1 MPRYENCLRC
11 QRPSTDRRRKFCWTC
26 RREMGS
32 TPTKPP
38 ATTTGSRPPGSLRPS
53 VVRIPGET
61 VRATLSK
68 PVDTTGR
75 LRFTLM
81 GLVRV
86 WELKEGQAMGVKV
99 RAFEMDTANDQLI
112 LELEEA

>member
-1 MPRYENCLRC
+1 MPRFETCMRC
-11 QRPSTDRRRKFCWTC
+11 KGANSDMRRKFCWKC
-26 RREMGS
+26 RKAMEA
-32 TPTKPP
+32 TPPP
-38 ATTTGSRPPGSLRPS
+38 TATSVSRRAPGALRPS

-61 VRATLSK
+61 VRATLAK

-99 RAFEMDTANDQLI
+99 KAFEMDVAADQLI
-112 LELEEA
+112 LELEDA

>member
-1 MPRYENCLRC
+1 MPRFETCTRC
-11 QRPSTDRRRKFCWTC
+11 KGPNSDMRRKFCWQC
-26 RREMGS
+26 RRTMN
-32 TPTKPP
+32 TPPPP
-38 ATTTGSRPPGSLRPS
+38 ATGASPHAPGALRPS

-61 VRATLSK
+61 VRRAMAK
-68 PVDTTGR
+68 PLDTRGV

-99 RAFEMDTANDQLI
+99 RAFEMDAANDQLI
-112 LELEEA
+112 LELEDA